1 MTSPTR
7 PILDRIRSRL
17 GLPNPPI
24 HSHRRPHRPIYPS
37 PRRSAREKAILAQ
50 MQRQL
55 KEKMK
60 EAPAPPPKTFGT
72 GLESPNIY
80 GALPLSKERV
90 AEIQEEIAA
99 EEAARAKEVPI
110 KTFNTG
116 KQQFMGIGLTD
127 PKIKNATAQ
136 WESEQ
141 RALLQSSYASPIANA
156 SPKSSPILMGHTLRP
171 LRPSS

>member
-1 MTSPTR
+1 MTSPMR

-17 GLPNPPI
+17 GLPNPAI
-24 HSHRRPHRPIYPS
+24 HSHSRRATHRTIYPA

-90 AEIQEEIAA
+90 AEIQREIVEE
-99 EEAARAKEVPI
+99 EEARAKEAPI
-110 KTFNTG
+110 KTFKAG

-127 PKIKNATAQ
+127 PHIKDLVAE
-136 WESEQ
+136 WEKEQ
-141 RALLQSSYASPIANA
+141 AELNR
-156 SPKSSPILMGHTLRP
+156 
-171 LRPSS
+171 